1 MIRCRCGAQVAQ
13 SMAHP
18 VVVDDGRGWFK
29 HYLYLCGKCFVS
41 WIGAE
46 KRILEMIDWIPTGAD
61 LK

>member
-1 MIRCRCGAQVAQ
+1 MIKCRCGKTIPT
-13 SMAHP
+13 SEAHP

-29 HYLYLCGKCFVS
+29 HYLYLCAKCYVA

-46 KRILEMIDWIPTGAD
+46 KSIWEMIDWIPTGAD